1 MKTSTLLTVLALFT
15 ALFLPACGGG
25 GGDTLAPVLSP
36 PTVTTQPAA
45 QTVDDGATAYFSV
58 VATGAT
64 PLSYQWRKNG
74 ASIGGATAALVSVA
88 APYSDNGA
96 LFSVVVSN
104 TDGSVTSSNAALT
117 VTPQAPTI
125 NTQPL
130 SVSVQA
136 GSPATFSVVVSGGTG
151 PVTYQWRKN
160 GADIAAATAAS
171 YTIAATALVDNA
183 AAVTVAVISPSGT
196 QLSSA
201 ATLTVTSTPQPPA
214 ITAQPQ
220 NQTVA
225 LGQTATFSVTA
236 SSGSAITYQWSRNGV
251 AIAGATGASYTT
263 PATVVADE
271 GALFRVVATNVTG
284 PTNSTPATLTISNL
298 PAVTVSQI
306 AAGFFHSAAMKSDG
320 SVWSWGATG
329 NGLRGAGSDPVT
341 ASLPTRAKNSD
352 GTAFNGVVGVS
363 TGYSHTVTVK
373 NDGTVWSWGYGSG
386 SCGVNGDGTL
396 ALRSNPIQVKDAAGA
411 PFTSVLQVS
420 AGLNYT
426 LSLKSDGSV
435 WAWGCNTYGR
445 LGDGT
450 GASRLN
456 PVAVIAPGGGSFN
469 GVAKVAAGQNHS
481 LALKTDGTVWAWGRN
496 AYGNLGDG
504 TTVNAV
510 IPVRADINPG
520 TALTGVVGISAG
532 FEHSVAVKSD
542 GTAYAW
548 GYNESGQLADGTTTA
563 RSRPTLVKDVAGN
576 ALNGIVAVSAGAY
589 YTMFLKSDG
598 TVWASGYNN
607 AGQLGDNT
615 AAANQ
620 VNASV
625 VKDAAG
631 ATFGSVNQIS
641 LSHGHT
647 VVRRADGTV
656 WFWGNNA
663 YGQGDG
669 TAIVNRRNP
678 AQVPVSAP

>member
-1 MKTSTLLTVLALFT
+1 MKIPSFLTLLAL
-15 ALFLPACGGG
+15 LSVMFLPACGGG
-25 GGDTLAPVLSP
+25 GGDILTPVLSP

-183 AAVTVAVISPSGT
+183 AAITVAVISPSGT
-196 QLSSA
+196 QLSSV

-236 SSGSAITYQWSRNGV
+236 SSGSPVTYQWSRNGV

-263 PATVVADE
+263 AATVVADD
-271 GALFRVVATNVTG
+271 GARFAVVATNAAG

-298 PAVTVSQI
+298 PSVTVSQVS
-306 AAGFFHSAAMKSDG
+306 AGFFHSVVLKSDG
-320 SVWSWGATG
+320 SVWSWGETG
-329 NGLRGAGSDPVT
+329 NGLRGVGSEPVT
-341 ASLPTRAKNSD
+341 VLPTRAKNSD
-352 GTAFNGVVGVS
+352 GTPFNGVVQVS
-363 TGYSHTVTVK
+363 AGHSHTVTVK
-373 NDGTVWSWGYGSG
+373 GDGTVWGWGYNAGG
-386 SCGVNGDGTL
+386 LGDGTA
-396 ALRSNPIQVKDAAGA
+396 ALRASPVQAKDAAGIA
-411 PFTSVLQVS
+411 LTSAVQVS
-420 AGLNYT
+420 AGQDHT
-426 LSLKSDGSV
+426 LVLKADGSV
-435 WAWGCNTYGR
+435 WAWGYNSYGK

-450 GASRLN
+450 GVGGRLN
-456 PVAVIAPGGGSFN
+456 PVAVLDPGGGGFT
-469 GVAKVAAGQNHS
+469 GVAKVAAGSAHS
-481 LALKTDGTVWAWGRN
+481 MALKTDGTVWAWGLN
-496 AYGNLGDG
+496 NYGQLGDG
-504 TTVNAV
+504 TAVNV
-510 IPVRADINPG
+510 GRPVRVDISPG
-520 TALTGVVGISAG
+520 VGLTGVVAIAAGNSLSA
-532 FEHSVAVKSD
+532 AVKSD
-542 GTAYAW
+542 GTALTW
-548 GYNESGQLADGTTTA
+548 GYNGFGGLGDGTTTS
-563 RSRPTLVKDVAGN
+563 RSRPTLVKDGAGN
-576 ALNGIVAVSAGAY
+576 PLSGVVAVAAGFY

-598 TVWASGYNN
+598 TVWATGYNN
-607 AGQLGDNT
+607 LGQLGDNT
-615 AAANQ
+615 TAATQLNP
-620 VNASV
+620 SV

-631 ATFGSVNQIS
+631 TTFGGVNQVA
-641 LSHGHT
+641 LTTYHT

-656 WFWGNNA
+656 WAWGNNA
-663 YGQGDG
+663 YTQLGD
-669 TAIVNRRNP
+669 TTNVQRRNP
-678 AQVPVSAP
+678 VQVPVSGP